1 LLATPD
7 RALYVGFFLKKP
19 CPVCGTRV
27 ERISYAEKETHYCP
41 TCQTGGKKLADRR
54 LSRLLK

>member
-1 LLATPD
+1 MAVHG
-7 RALYVGFFLKKP
+7 RFKKP
-19 CPVCGTRV
+19 CPACGTRV

-41 TCQTGGKKLADRR
+41 TCQTGGKKLSDRR